1 MRYIVS
7 FLHNLRFLLFA
18 PAHVTLIYNYTNP
31 LFLKTADVL
40 NKLLRRKVLVTC
52 HGEMNWLRTKKC
64 YSSRERWVR
73 SFFLSKTLSPCKNI
87 YYLVLG
93 DSILRNLRLLL
104 SPNFQN
110 RFLSVDH
117 PYIGS
122 AAAGCNRTDRKKIR
136 IGTIGIP
143 AGNKGIEA
151 VIRLAAAARQKK
163 VYEFSINGYLG
174 HIGDKLTEIRAA
186 GIDVPDT
193 VEFLSREEL
202 SSRIGKLDYALFVY
216 PPEEYML
223 TASGSILDAINYEK
237 PVLSLKNDYFCYLFE
252 KFGAFGVL
260 FDSIDEMIEA
270 LYAEDFV
277 LPSPDRFDFDAL
289 KRRLSPES
297 IAVELQ
303 NTLRLHNIV

>member
-1 MRYIVS
+1 MLGWR
-7 FLHNLRFLLFA
+7 
-18 PAHVTLIYNYTNP
+18 
-31 LFLKTADVL
+31 
-40 NKLLRRKVLVTC
+40 
-52 HGEMNWLRTKKC
+52 
-64 YSSRERWVR
+64 
-73 SFFLSKTLSPCKNI
+73 FFLSKTFSPCKNI

-110 RFLSVDH
+110 RFLSVHH

-122 AAAGCNRTDRKKIR
+122 AVAGCNRTDRKKIR

-143 AGNKGIEA
+143 AGNKGIET
-151 VIRLAAAARQKK
+151 VIRLAAADRQKNF
-163 VYEFSINGYLG
+163 YEFSLNGYLG
-174 HIGDKLTEIRAA
+174 HIGDKLTEIWAA

-202 SSRIGKLDYALFVY
+202 SSRIEKLDYALFVY

-223 TASGSILDAINYEK
+223 TASGSILDAVNYEK

-260 FDSIDEMIEA
+260 FDSVDEMIEA

-277 LPSPDRFDFDAL
+277 LPSPDRFDFKAL
-289 KRRLSPES
+289 KRQLSPES